1 MVQYKN
7 ANFQHFLLPLGSG
20 DDFAHLGCQ
29 KKNYKIFVNR
39 LLIQLVDYLP
49 YILAN
54 YFVKQ

>member
-1 MVQYKN
+1 MQISNTFSSLWVQVMISLIW
-7 ANFQHFLLPLGSG
+7 AVR
-20 DDFAHLGCQ
+20 
-29 KKNYKIFVNR
+29 KKNFKIFVNR